1 MSHLGMARLKKT
13 LRILPDEPIEKRIAD
28 GLARLVDAGRV
39 AAWHEANAQH
49 LSPTQAQVI
58 AELNRTPLRL
68 SDVATV
74 LGVSTATT
82 SDAVRVL
89 VQKGLVDKAKDPNDG
104 RAVRLELTEAGR
116 RLVPH
121 AEHWRHIFVDAAG
134 ELDGDEREDLLDCVV
149 KMMATLQRARCISV
163 ARTCPTCRHF
173 HAREDADGLHY
184 CDAFEAEYGDT
195 EIKTNCPAH
204 DTKSAV

>member
-1 MSHLGMARLKKT
+1 MARLKKP
-13 LRILPDEPIEKRIAD
+13 LHVLPEEPLEKRIAD

-39 AAWHEANAQH
+39 AAWHEANAQN
-49 LSPTQAQVI
+49 LSATQAQVI
-58 AELNRTPLRL
+58 VELARTPLRL

-104 RAVRLELTEAGR
+104 RAVRLELTVEGR

-121 AEHWRHIFVDAAG
+121 ADKWRTIFVDALKDLA
-134 ELDGDEREDLLDCVV
+134 EDKRESLLCSVV
-149 KMMATLQRARCISV
+149 HMMVSLQKAAALSV
-163 ARTCPTCRHF
+163 ARTCMTCRHF
-173 HAREDADGLHY
+173 HAHEAASVEGHHY
-184 CDAFEAEYGDT
+184 CDAYEAEYGDN

-204 DTKSAV
+204 NMK